1 MAYLFVDPN
10 EKKTQD
16 YIDTLKP
23 MASKHRSK
31 ISFVWINTTK
41 FGDHAKT
48 LDLTEAKWP
57 SFVVQNSES
66 QLKYPYDQ
74 SKVVEAAAVSAMV
87 ADYLDG
93 KLMPKLKGQP
103 IPEPQDESVY
113 TLVCDQFDKV
123 VVDDSKDVFIEFYAP
138 WYV

>member
-1 MAYLFVDPN
+1 
-10 EKKTQD
+10 
-16 YIDTLKP
+16 

-31 ISFVWINTTK
+31 INFVWINATK

-48 LDLTEAKWP
+48 LDLAEAKWP

-87 ADYLDG
+87 ANYLDG